1 MASINFNQSAVI
13 ALDTLRDINMN
24 LQKVQNI
31 ISTGKE
37 VANARD
43 NAAVWAISTVMETDV
58 SSFDAI
64 QDSLNLGAA
73 TAGVARSASEQVTSL
88 LQEMK
93 TLIVS
98 AQEDNV
104 DRNKIQTDV
113 LALKEQIDSIVNAAQ
128 FNGLN
133 LLKGGGNIKILSSL
147 DRDTSGTVTDA
158 EITVNRFS
166 LETGAQ
172 SFNAAGADVANV
184 AATGTGSVADGA
196 AATVTFATTA
206 TVAEGDGFRVTIGG
220 VNYDYVARDGDNA
233 NDVVRNLSSIITAGV
248 AAASQDIDVAITT
261 QSDPSAAAVTLV
273 VTNNTGSAVNI
284 AYADGATSTVGG
296 GLGNLD
302 GIDVSTEQGA
312 TDALDN
318 IEGLLQV
325 AINASAS
332 FGSAQNRIDIQNDFI
347 ESLTSSLEAGISA
360 LTDANLEEASA
371 RLQSLQV
378 QQQLNIQAL
387 TIANQ
392 SPQAILALF
401 R

>member
-113 LALKEQIDSIVNAAQ
+113 TALKEQIDSIVNAAQ

-172 SFNAAGADVANV
+172 DFTAGSGDVANV
-184 AATGTGSVADGA
+184 AAAGAGSVADGDA
-196 AATVTFATTA
+196 VTVTFATNAVVTA
-206 TVAEGDGFRVTIGG
+206 GDGFRVTIGG
-220 VNYDYVARDGDNA
+220 VNYDYVARTGDNA
-233 NDVVRNLSSIITAGV
+233 NDVVRNLSTIVTTGV

-261 QSDPSAAAVTLV
+261 QSDPTAAAVTFV
-273 VTNNTGSAVNI
+273 VTNNTGSNVNI
-284 AYADGATSTVGG
+284 AYADNQGSTIGG

-302 GIDVSTEQGA
+302 GINVSTEQGA

-325 AINASAS
+325 AINASAA